1 MKIAFLGTGGSWPSP
16 ERNVSAIAVKRNS
29 EVILFDCGEGTQRQ
43 LMKSTV
49 SFMQINKIFITHF
62 HGDHFLGLPGLVQ
75 SMSLNDRKT
84 KLEIFGP
91 EGTIQLVQTIM
102 DLGYYTPSYPV
113 LIHDLEAGDIIEFE
127 EYKVSVAEADH
138 NVPGLMYSLEEN
150 PRPGKFDK
158 PKALKLGIPE
168 GKFFS
173 QLQQGKTIEH
183 DGKTFTP
190 DMVLGPPRPGRKIV
204 YTGDTKPCNA
214 IVELAKDCDVLIHD
228 STTAIDLEEKSNSYG
243 HSSSAQAAQAAKDAG
258 AVKLFLTHISPR
270 YDETEQ
276 LLADAI
282 AIFENT
288 EVAVDFI
295 EYEVKYKNG
304 EI

>member
-16 ERNVSAIAVKRNS
+16 ERNVSAIALKRGS

-190 DMVLGPPRPGRKIV
+190 DMVLGPPRPGRTIV

>member
-1 MKIAFLGTGGSWPSP
+1 MKIVFLGTGGSWPSP
-16 ERNVSAIAVKRNS
+16 ERNVSAIAVKRGS

-49 SFMQINKIFITHF
+49 SFMQISKIFITHF

-84 KLEIFGP
+84 KLEIYGP
-91 EGTIQLVQTIM
+91 EGTIELVQIIM
-102 DLGYYTPSYPV
+102 ALGYYTPSYPV
-113 LIHDLEAGDIIEFE
+113 IIHDLEPGDVLEFD
-127 EYKVSVAEADH
+127 EYKVKVAEASH
-138 NVPGLMYSLEEN
+138 NVPTLMYSLEEN

-158 PKALKLGIPE
+158 PKALELGIPQ
-168 GKFFS
+168 GKLFS
-173 QLQQGKTIEH
+173 QLQQGKTVEH

-204 YTGDTKPCNA
+204 YTGDTKPCEA

-228 STTAIDLEEKSNSYG
+228 STTALDLEEKSNSYG
-243 HSSSAQAAQAAKDAG
+243 HSSSAQAAKAAKDAG

-276 LLADAI
+276 ILADAI
-282 AIFENT
+282 AIFGNT
-288 EVAVDFI
+288 EIAIDFT
-295 EYEVKYKNG
+295 EYEVKYKNEG
-304 EI
+304 I

>member
-113 LIHDLEAGDIIEFE
+113 LIHDLEAGDIIDFE

>member
-16 ERNVSAIAVKRNS
+16 ERNVSAIALKRGS

>member
-1 MKIAFLGTGGSWPSP
+1 MRLVFLGTGGSWPSP
-16 ERNVSAIAVKRNS
+16 ERNVSAIALKRGS

-49 SFMQINKIFITHF
+49 SFMQISKIFITHF

-84 KLEIFGP
+84 KLEIYGP
-91 EGTIQLVQTIM
+91 EGTTQLVQTIM

-113 LIHDLEAGDIIEFE
+113 LIHDLEAGDIIEFD

-138 NVPGLMYSLEEN
+138 NVPTLMYSLEEN
-150 PRPGKFDK
+150 PRPGKFNK
-158 PKALKLGIPE
+158 PKALELGIPE

-204 YTGDTKPCNA
+204 YTGDTKPCQA
-214 IVELAKDCDVLIHD
+214 IVDLAKDCNVLIHD
-228 STTAIDLEEKSNSYG
+228 STTALDLEEKSNSYC

-270 YDETEQ
+270 YDEVEQ
-276 LLADAI
+276 LLADAK
-282 AIFENT
+282 AVFENS
-288 EVAVDFI
+288 EVAEDFA
-295 EYEVKYKNG
+295 EYDVKYINEG
-304 EI
+304 

>member
-16 ERNVSAIAVKRNS
+16 ERNVSAIALKCGS

-204 YTGDTKPCNA
+204 YTGDTKPCPA

-295 EYEVKYKNG
+295 EYDVKYKNG